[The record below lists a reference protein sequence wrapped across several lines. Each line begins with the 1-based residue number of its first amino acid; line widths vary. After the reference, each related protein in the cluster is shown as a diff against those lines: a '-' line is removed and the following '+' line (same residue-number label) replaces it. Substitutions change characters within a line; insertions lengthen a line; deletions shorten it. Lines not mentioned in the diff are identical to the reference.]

1 MRFFIIS
8 SIFISVLLVSCRK
21 EKAIWESDWSLP
33 LVSDT
38 LNLKNLVTD
47 SFLAL
52 NGSGNYQLEINRN
65 ILDLNLSDYIEI
77 PDTTIAQKYS
87 IASGTLNV
95 QPGTSFVNNN
105 KDHLFDLQ
113 GAELKRVVISEGKIK
128 ISVENPIETKTIFTV
143 KLPKAKKDGFA
154 ISKTFQ
160 APAGTNANPSVT
172 SAEID
177 LSGYELNLTGTNGEG
192 FNLLQSQMVV
202 QTDESG
208 VAVSVN
214 NYDTTK
220 FIIEM
225 EGIKMNYARG
235 YFGNLIVQDTS
246 DLYVE
251 FLDKITNGI
260 FDLPATNI
268 QFIISNGIKVS
279 ARATLNSLTNTNSY
293 SGTSVTLNHPQMGVP
308 FIINQATGT
317 WDSFFASIK
326 TILFT
331 SSNSN
336 VEQFIENLGAHQ
348 KLDFK
353 LELNPYGNISGGWDE
368 FFPNSKLQVM
378 LKAQMPLSASM
389 TNLTI
394 QDTFDLNIDSD
405 PNNTHIVAGKLKL
418 KVSNA
423 FPLQGDVKMF
433 LLDASGQ
440 LIETINGSELI
451 PSSVYGTLISGQM
464 QKSDATIYFDL
475 NSNTLNKINSIKKVV
490 IKAVLNTPDPLTNN
504 SNFVLIP
511 EGAFMAFKLGTAFQL
526 ENRL

>member
-113 GAELKRVVISEGKIK
+113 GAELKSVVISEGKIK

-143 KLPKAKKDGFA
+143 KLPKAKKDGIA

-177 LSGYELNLTGTNGEG
+177 LTGYELNLTGTNGEG
-192 FNLLQSQMVV
+192 FNLLQSQMIV
-202 QTDESG
+202 QTDELG

-251 FLDKITNGI
+251 FLDKITSGI

-268 QFIISNGIKVS
+268 QFIVSNGIKVS

-293 SGTSVTLNHPQMGVP
+293 SGASVTLNHPQMGVP

-378 LKAQMPLSASM
+378 LTAQMPVSASM
-389 TNLTI
+389 TDLTI

-405 PNNTHIVAGKLKL
+405 PNNTHIVKGKLKL

-423 FPLQGDVKMF
+423 FPLQGEVKMF

-440 LIETINGSELI
+440 LVESVNASELI

-475 NSNTLNKINSIKKVV
+475 NSNTLSKVNSIKKVV
-490 IKAVLNTPDPLTNN
+490 VKVVLNTPDALTNN

-511 EGAFMAFKLGTAFQL
+511 EGAFMALKLGTAFQL

>member
-1 MRFFIIS
+1 MKKLI
-8 SIFISVLLVSCRK
+8 VP
-21 EKAIWESDWSLP
+21 E
-33 LVSDT
+33 
-38 LNLKNLVTD
+38 
-47 SFLAL
+47 
-52 NGSGNYQLEINRN
+52 Q
-65 ILDLNLSDYIEI
+65 
-77 PDTTIAQKYS
+77 
-87 IASGTLNV
+87 
-95 QPGTSFVNNN
+95 
-105 KDHLFDLQ
+105 
-113 GAELKRVVISEGKIK
+113 
-128 ISVENPIETKTIFTV
+128 

-160 APAGTNANPSVT
+160 APAGTNAYPSVT

-177 LSGYELNLTGTNGEG
+177 LSGYELNLTGTDGSG
-192 FNLLQSQMVV
+192 FNLLQSQMIV

-251 FLDKITNGI
+251 FLDKITSGI

-336 VEQFIENLGAHQ
+336 VEQYIENLGAHQ

-405 PNNTHIVAGKLKL
+405 PNNTHIAAGKLKL

-423 FPLQGDVKMF
+423 FPLQGEVKMF

-440 LIETINGSELI
+440 LIETVNGSELI

-490 IKAVLNTPDPLTNN
+490 VKAVLNTPDPLTNN

-511 EGAFMAFKLGTAFQL
+511 EGAFIAFKLGTAFQL

>member
-1 MRFFIIS
+1 MRFFIVS
-8 SIFISVLLVSCRK
+8 SIFISVLFVSCRK

-47 SFLAL
+47 SFLAV

-77 PDTTIAQKYS
+77 PDTTISQKYS
-87 IASGTLNV
+87 IASGSLNV

-113 GAELKRVVISEGKIK
+113 GAELKSVVISEGKIK

-143 KLPKAKKDGFA
+143 KLPKAKKDGLA

-177 LSGYELNLTGTNGEG
+177 LTGYELNLTGTNGEG
-192 FNLLQSQMVV
+192 FNLLQSQMIV

-208 VAVSVN
+208 VAVTVN

-235 YFGNLIVQDTS
+235 YFGNIIVQDTS

-251 FLDKITNGI
+251 FLDKITSGI

-293 SGTSVTLNHPQMGVP
+293 SGTSVALNHPQMGVP

-389 TNLTI
+389 TNLTF

-423 FPLQGDVKMF
+423 FPLQGEVKMF

-440 LIETINGSELI
+440 LIETVNGSELI
-451 PSSVYGTLISGQM
+451 PSSVYGTMISGQM

-490 IKAVLNTPDPLTNN
+490 IKSVLNTPDPLTNN